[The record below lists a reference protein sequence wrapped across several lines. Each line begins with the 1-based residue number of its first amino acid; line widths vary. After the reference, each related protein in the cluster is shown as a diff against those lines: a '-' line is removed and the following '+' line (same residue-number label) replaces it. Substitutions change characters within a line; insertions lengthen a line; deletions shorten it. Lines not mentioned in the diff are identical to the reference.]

1 MTRGI
6 SPMCTA
12 FTPADSLTGA
22 IEQLLAFAKAK
33 GLLVPEDEI
42 YARNAI
48 LDIVGLDEPADAPY
62 EGPLPDTVTPIMQV
76 ILNACA
82 AKGLLEDTH
91 TCRQLFDTKIMG
103 CLMDRPSQINRRF
116 AQIQAQQGVKAAT
129 DWFYGINRASD
140 YIRVDDVARNI
151 RWFSPSPYGE
161 LEITI
166 NLSKPE
172 KDPREVAK
180 LKTMKASGYPKC
192 MLCPENINY
201 AGRMNF
207 PARQTH
213 RTIPLSLNDEAWFFQ
228 YSPYVYYNE
237 HCIVFK
243 GEHVPMHIC
252 RDSFVRLTQFVTQFP
267 HYFLG
272 SNAGL
277 PIVGGSILNHDH
289 FQGGSYTFPMD
300 RAGCEIAL
308 THPDYPQVEIC
319 IARWPMSVL
328 RLTSAD
334 PEALVNL
341 STELLFAWE
350 GYSDPSAEVI
360 ARTGDTP
367 HNTFTPI
374 ARRTE
379 DGGYRMDL
387 VLRNN
392 RTSDEHPWGIFH
404 PHVPLHHI
412 KRENIGLIEVMGLF
426 ILPGRLKAEM
436 AQAGELLCGKIDPA
450 DPALAEEAHPLNKHL
465 PWLADILAR
474 RGQAPDADTAWAW
487 LQQEIGV
494 VCTEVL
500 RDAGVFKDTPEGR
513 QAFVRFAQAAGMRA
527 L

>member
-1 MTRGI
+1 
-6 SPMCTA
+6 
-12 FTPADSLTGA
+12 
-22 IEQLLAFAKAK
+22 
-33 GLLVPEDEI
+33 
-42 YARNAI
+42 
-48 LDIVGLDEPADAPY
+48 
-62 EGPLPDTVTPIMQV
+62 
-76 ILNACA
+76 
-82 AKGLLEDTH
+82 
-91 TCRQLFDTKIMG
+91 
-103 CLMDRPSQINRRF
+103 
-116 AQIQAQQGVKAAT
+116 
-129 DWFYGINRASD
+129 
-140 YIRVDDVARNI
+140 
-151 RWFSPSPYGE
+151 
-161 LEITI
+161 
-166 NLSKPE
+166 
-172 KDPREVAK
+172 
-180 LKTMKASGYPKC
+180 
-192 MLCPENINY
+192 
-201 AGRMNF
+201 
-207 PARQTH
+207 
-213 RTIPLSLNDEAWFFQ
+213 
-228 YSPYVYYNE
+228 
-237 HCIVFK
+237 
-243 GEHVPMHIC
+243 MHIC

-412 KRENIGLIEVMGLF
+412 KRENIGLIEVTGLF
-426 ILPGRLKAEM
+426 IPVSYTHLDVYKRQPPGSCPGSHTGRPRASARASAARRTPGPGRP
-436 AQAGELLCGKIDPA
+436 G
-450 DPALAEEAHPLNKHL
+450 
-465 PWLADILAR
+465 
-474 RGQAPDADTAWAW
+474 APPRW
-487 LQQEIGV
+487 
-494 VCTEVL
+494 
-500 RDAGVFKDTPEGR
+500 
-513 QAFVRFAQAAGMRA
+513 
-527 L
+527 